1 MTAVLQAN
9 DIHVRYGG
17 NHAVRGVTL
26 AVEAGTLVSVAGGNG
41 AGKSTLVN
49 AVAGWSRGPAVVT
62 GEILVG
68 GLDVTREPANKRLRH
83 GVVLVPEG
91 KGIFDG
97 LTVRENLEL
106 VQAAPSDEAPERT
119 FTIEDIFA
127 LFPNLRDRSGA
138 RGSALSGGERQ
149 MVAVARALRAGPK
162 VLILDEPSVGLAPR
176 IVVDLLQRV
185 RRLVDDGLAV
195 LLVEQNVRAALE
207 VTDRL
212 YLLERGEVAGGG
224 TADEMRDDPRIA
236 EAYLGGLQT

>member
-1 MTAVLQAN
+1 MTAVLQAD
-9 DIHVRYGG
+9 DIRVRYGG

-62 GEILVG
+62 GEIRVG
-68 GLDVTREPANKRLRH
+68 GVDVSREPAHKRLRH

-106 VQAAPSDEAPERT
+106 VQSPSDEAAERT
-119 FTIEDIFA
+119 FTIDDIFS

-185 RRLVDDGLAV
+185 RRLVDEGLAV

-212 YLLERGEVAGGG
+212 YLLERGKVAGGG
-224 TADEMRDDPRIA
+224 TAEEMRDDPRIA
-236 EAYLGGLQT
+236 EAYLGGLQK